1 MKRGSVVIVSV
12 PGDYGKPRPA
22 VVVQHTRLLAVLDSV
37 VVALLTTSPEGGAR
51 VRIRVEPDAANG
63 LKATSRIM
71 VDKLFTLQRHR
82 VSEAIGD
89 IDAVS
94 MAKVD
99 NALRALL
106 DLEPVTIEHPLG
118 GERNR

>member
-1 MKRGSVVIVSV
+1 MKRSSVVIVSV

-22 VVVQHTRLLAVLDSV
+22 VVIQHTRLMSVLDSV
-37 VVALLTTSPEGGAR
+37 VVALLTTSPEGGTR
-51 VRIRVEPDAANG
+51 VRILVEPDAHNG
-63 LKATSRIM
+63 LRATSRIM

-82 VSEAIGD
+82 VSEPVGE
-89 IDAVS
+89 IDAIS

-106 DLEPVTIEHPLG
+106 DLEPMTFDSLPGVE
-118 GERNR
+118 EA